1 MTDWLGGRRATR
13 GEESVARDAP
23 RMTDA
28 ASDDPRRGA
37 STAGVHPAAEM
48 IAREERREPPGG
60 AGATKEHGDSNEDVR
75 TATHSEEDERS
86 DGRSGGSLGDD
97 EDDDGDDDG
106 DNDGS
111 NSPDFEFPAASAAA
125 AVAPVAEGIPLATS
139 VPNPNPNPN
148 PPEESAP
155 SESASRTDHPGTL
168 ARLQRLAAVAT
179 GELANLRDELAH
191 ERKRVREYAAKLTEL
206 RRSTR
211 TMGETAQ
218 AKALAATDAINAAV
232 NARDVAEAALR
243 TMGAEVEAAKL
254 ANELVRAAEEGA
266 KIAED
271 RAIAAESR
279 AATAEARAVRA
290 EADAERAACEVR
302 AARREVSSMPKLD
315 TDEVRALVRAAEE
328 RAADAEERAAHAEAS
343 TASARSAL
351 LESNDAV
358 ARLEARLAKCRADA
372 VQRAGREGRRDFN
385 RGPGADRG
393 DGCGRSPGDEKTFAS
408 SGVDEE
414 KRGRAERRDAL
425 VRALDATRGRLR
437 ELQLRDAGGDGGAL
451 SRFKMSRFRD
461 VSTPTPTKKKAPDPT
476 DRFRPSPQKV
486 RPGTD

>member
-1 MTDWLGGRRATR
+1 
-13 GEESVARDAP
+13 
-23 RMTDA
+23 MTDA

-37 STAGVHPAAEM
+37 LTAGVHLAAEM

-97 EDDDGDDDG
+97 EDDDVDDIGDD
-106 DNDGS
+106 DGS

-139 VPNPNPNPN
+139 VPNPNPNP
-148 PPEESAP
+148 PEESAP
-155 SESASRTDHPGTL
+155 SESAPRTDHPGTL

-243 TMGAEVEAAKL
+243 TMGAEV
-254 ANELVRAAEEGA
+254 
-266 KIAED
+266 
-271 RAIAAESR
+271 
-279 AATAEARAVRA
+279 AT
-290 EADAERAACEVR
+290 
-302 AARREVSSMPKLD
+302 
-315 TDEVRALVRAAEE
+315 
-328 RAADAEERAAHAEAS
+328 
-343 TASARSAL
+343 
-351 LESNDAV
+351 
-358 ARLEARLAKCRADA
+358 
-372 VQRAGREGRRDFN
+372 G
-385 RGPGADRG
+385 
-393 DGCGRSPGDEKTFAS
+393 
-408 SGVDEE
+408 
-414 KRGRAERRDAL
+414 
-425 VRALDATRGRLR
+425 
-437 ELQLRDAGGDGGAL
+437 
-451 SRFKMSRFRD
+451 RD
-461 VSTPTPTKKKAPDPT
+461 VFGGSESIRD
-476 DRFRPSPQKV
+476 
-486 RPGTD
+486 G